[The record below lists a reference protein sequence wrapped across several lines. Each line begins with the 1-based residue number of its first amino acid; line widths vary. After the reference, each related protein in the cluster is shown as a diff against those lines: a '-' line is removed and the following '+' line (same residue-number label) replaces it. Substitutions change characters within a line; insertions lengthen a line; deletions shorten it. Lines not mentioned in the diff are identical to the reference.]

1 VVGEDPIRILLA
13 DDHPVY
19 REGLAGLLAASS
31 DLSVVGQASTG
42 TEAVALAESI
52 TPDVVVLDLNMPE
65 LNGVDAARRS
75 VGSAPHTAVLI
86 LTMYDDDAL
95 VFQAIQAGARGYLL
109 KSADPATVLAAI
121 RSVARG
127 DAIFGAALA
136 QRLSAWFN
144 TIGAERGPFVQLTPR
159 EGQALELIAR
169 GWGNPAIAQRM
180 EVSAKTVRNLVS
192 NIFSKLQVADRA
204 AAIAKAR
211 EAGLGGP

>member
-1 VVGEDPIRILLA
+1 MTEDPIRILLA

-19 REGLAGLLAASS
+19 REVLAGLLAACP

-42 TEAVALAESI
+42 TQAVAVAESV

-65 LNGVDAARRS
+65 LNGVDAARRI
-75 VGSAPHTAVLI
+75 VGAAPHTAVLI

-95 VFQAIQAGARGYLL
+95 VFQAMQAGARGYVL

-127 DAIFGAALA
+127 EAIFGPALA
-136 QRLSAWFN
+136 QRLSHWFASMA
-144 TIGAERGPFVQLTPR
+144 AEQTPFVQLTPR
-159 EGQALELIAR
+159 ERQALELIAR
-169 GWGNPAIAQRM
+169 GWGNPAIADSLG
-180 EVSAKTVRNLVS
+180 VSPKTIRNLVS

-211 EAGLGGP
+211 EAGLGGR

>member
-1 VVGEDPIRILLA
+1 MGEDPIRILLA

-19 REGLAGLLAASS
+19 REGLAGLLAASP
-31 DLSVVGQASTG
+31 DLTVVGQASTG
-42 TEAVALAESI
+42 TEAVVLAESV

-65 LNGVDAARRS
+65 LNGVDAARRI
-75 VGSAPHTAVLI
+75 VGTAPHTAVLI

-95 VFQAIQAGARGYLL
+95 VFQAMQAGARGYVL

-127 DAIFGAALA
+127 EAIFGAVLA
-136 QRLSAWFN
+136 QRLSHWF
-144 TIGAERGPFVQLTPR
+144 TSMAGERTPFVQLTPR
-159 EGQALELIAR
+159 ERQVLDLIAR
-169 GWGNPAIAQRM
+169 GWGNPAIADSLG
-180 EVSAKTVRNLVS
+180 VSAKTIRNLVS

-211 EAGLGGP
+211 EAGLGGR